1 MKKIVYL
8 DPLKMKRK
16 VAIIDPV
23 GAHGSSHH
31 FYLFGQASG
40 LLKNDIE
47 VSLYTNN
54 ETVSPEIKGLKF
66 FTFYK
71 QIYKS
76 KSNIISGVKWVF
88 GTIFSV
94 FHARFSGISI
104 FHFHIFYTNILVLFN
119 LLFVKVLF
127 GQVVLTVHDVS
138 SLSNSSNSSII
149 KRLIYKFTDKIITHN
164 EFSKSEIINVNAN
177 LSSCISIVPHGNY
190 TPFINIQYDKEKSK
204 EQLGIPDNRRILLF
218 FGMIKK
224 VKGLEVLLSALKGV
238 IKQNPDVLLIIAG
251 RVWENDFSDYQKI
264 IDENNL
270 SEYILLHTKFIP
282 QEDVEHYY
290 SASDLVVLPYKK
302 IYQSGVLMMTLSYE
316 RPALASDLPPLKE
329 IITNNE
335 NGFLFKAENV
345 SDLTNKLNSI
355 LGNEGL
361 IEQVRVKGAELV
373 NTKYDWNEIGKQTK
387 QAYQSL

>member
-1 MKKIVYL
+1 MN
-8 DPLKMKRK
+8 RK
-16 VAIIDPV
+16 VAIIDPL

-40 LLKNDIE
+40 LLNNDVE
-47 VSLYTNN
+47 LSLYTNN
-54 ETVSPEIKGLKF
+54 ETPSPEINGLKF

-71 QIYKS
+71 EIFKS
-76 KSNIISGVKWVF
+76 KSKIINGIKWII
-88 GTIFSV
+88 GTILSV
-94 FHARFSGISI
+94 FHARFSGTSI

-119 LLFVKVLF
+119 LLFVKILF
-127 GQVVLTVHDVS
+127 GKVVLTVHDVS
-138 SLSNSSNSSII
+138 SFSNSSNLSII
-149 KRLIYKFTDKIITHN
+149 EKLIYKLTDRIITHN
-164 EFSKSEIINVNAN
+164 EFSKLEILNVNADS
-177 LSSCISIVPHGNY
+177 SSCISIVPHGSY

-204 EQLGIPDNRRILLF
+204 EQLGIPNNRRILLF

-238 IKQNPDVLLIIAG
+238 IKKNPDVLLVIAG
-251 RVWENDFSDYQKI
+251 RVWENDFSAYQKI

-270 SEYILLHTKFIP
+270 SAYILLHTKFIP

-290 SASDLVVLPYKK
+290 CASDLVILPYKK

-316 RPALASDLPPLKE
+316 RPALVSDLPPLKE
-329 IITNNE
+329 IISDNE

-345 SDLTNKLNSI
+345 SDLTAKLNSI
-355 LGNEGL
+355 LSDEGL
-361 IEQVRVKGAELV
+361 MEEVRAKGTELI
-373 NTKYDWNEIGKQTK
+373 NTKYDWGEIGRQTK